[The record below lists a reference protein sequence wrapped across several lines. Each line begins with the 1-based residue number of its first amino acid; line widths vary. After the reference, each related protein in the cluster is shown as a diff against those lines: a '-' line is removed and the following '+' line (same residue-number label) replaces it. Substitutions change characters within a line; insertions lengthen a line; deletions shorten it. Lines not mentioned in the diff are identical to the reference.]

1 MEARILTMEQIP
13 EALSIARGVFDC
25 CLRAQISDLEMV
37 HIFLQYTEEQ
47 NIKKMVEEQKLTL
60 WGMFEQQQMVAMSG
74 MQSEGHITMLYVL
87 PVFQRRG
94 YGKQLLAEMRRYAA
108 DVHQLSTVTLS
119 AMPAWTADYF
129 KKRKFQPL
137 AVAQPCP
144 FVPMQADAIT
154 NTTYEKK
161 PLSTAAVIGTSVGGL
176 VICAAIAVGFM
187 ICWLHGIV

>member
-108 DVHQLSTVTLS
+108 DVQQLSTVTLS

-137 AVAQPCP
+137 AVAQPCS

-154 NTTYEKK
+154 NMTYEKK

>member
-1 MEARILTMEQIP
+1 MEARILTEEQIP

-47 NIKKMVEEQKLTL
+47 NIRKMVEEQKLTL

-87 PVFQRRG
+87 PIFQRRG
-94 YGKQLLAEMRRYAA
+94 YGKRLLAEMRGYAA
-108 DVHQLSTVTLS
+108 DAYHLSAVTLS

-137 AVAQPCP
+137 ATAQPCS
-144 FVPMQADAIT
+144 FVPMQADAIV

>member
-1 MEARILTMEQIP
+1 MEARILTVEQIP

-108 DVHQLSTVTLS
+108 DAYQLSAVTLS

-137 AVAQPCP
+137 STAQPCS
-144 FVPMQADAIT
+144 FVPMQADAIA

-176 VICAAIAVGFM
+176 VVCAAIAVGFM

>member
-87 PVFQRRG
+87 PIFQRRG
-94 YGKQLLAEMRRYAA
+94 YGSQLLETMRTYARVRYG
-108 DVHQLSTVTLS
+108 LENVTAN
-119 AMPAWTADYF
+119 AMPAWTAAYF
-129 KKRKFQPL
+129 QRKKFSP
-137 AVAQPCP
+137 VNPAQLNGAP
-144 FVPMQADAIT
+144 FVSLQAKSIRQVS
-154 NTTYEKK
+154 YEKK
-161 PLSTAAVIGTSVGGL
+161 TIPAGWILGLSLGTLGL
-176 VICAAIAVGFM
+176 CFFIAVLFLFFLM
-187 ICWLHGIV
+187 